1 MRTDGGVGTVRER
14 RPARPRPRERKSVP
28 SSRLVLPLLA
38 AGATA
43 LAGGTAL
50 AGSPDRIAGGVTV
63 AGIEVGGLRAG
74 EARRLLAE
82 RAERSAL
89 VPVVFTARGRR
100 FRIAPVEVRARVDW
114 AATAEEALGVDDWP
128 LPVRG
133 LKRLALRLFGA
144 EVRPH
149 AEIDDARLDH
159 ELDVIARSSRRRARD
174 AALVLRGLE
183 PRIVPE
189 REGWK
194 LDRRAAAARIVAAVT
209 GFERGPVAL
218 PVRVERPSVAA
229 ADLRPVADDARTALS
244 APVGFRWQDVR
255 WLVSPRQL
263 AAFLLLPAAGSR
275 ELGLGG
281 ARADRYLALL
291 ARAVERRPKD
301 ARFLVAAD
309 GRVRVVAARRGRRM
323 DVAATKRALL
333 AAALRTEH
341 READVVVR
349 RFEPAFTTRRARA
362 LGVERVL
369 AAYSTAYAG
378 TPDRI
383 HNLRLAVSLLDGT
396 RLRPGAEFSLNEIVG
411 PRTEE
416 RGFRLAPTIMNG
428 EYRDAVGGGVSQ
440 VATTVF
446 NAAWEAGLKITAR
459 TPHSLYIARYPLGRD
474 ATVNY
479 PDIDLRFENDTSH
492 WIVVE
497 GSYDD
502 VGIAITLL
510 GAPTGRRVVSETGEL
525 EEIAPPV
532 VEKLPDPTL
541 FAGETIVE
549 DEGEPGRAVTVTR
562 TVYERGHVLY
572 DETWR
577 TSYGA
582 EPQVVRVGTRPRPPD
597 PAPPRERP
605 KKNEQ
610 ESKAASPPPPTT
622 TGG

>member
-1 MRTDGGVGTVRER
+1 MRTDAGRGTVRER
-14 RPARPRPRERKSVP
+14 RSARPRRRERKSVLG
-28 SSRLVLPLLA
+28 SRLILPLLA
-38 AGATA
+38 AVAAA

-50 AGSPDRIAGGVTV
+50 AGSPDRIAAGVTV
-63 AGIEVGGLRAG
+63 AGVEVGGLSVG
-74 EARRLLAE
+74 EARTLLAE

-100 FRIAPVEVRARVDW
+100 FGIAPVELRARVDW
-114 AATAEEALGVDDWP
+114 AATAEDALGAGDWP
-128 LPVRG
+128 PPVRG
-133 LKRLALRLFGA
+133 LKRLVVRLFGA
-144 EVRPH
+144 DVRPH
-149 AEIDDARLDH
+149 ARVDRARLAH
-159 ELDVIARSSRRRARD
+159 ELDVIARSSGRPARE
-174 AALVLRGLE
+174 AAIVLHGLE

-189 REGWK
+189 RDGWK
-194 LDRRAAAARIVAAVT
+194 LDRGAAAKRIAAALT
-209 GFERGPVAL
+209 GFEPGPVAL

-229 ADLRPVADDARTALS
+229 ADLRPVAHEVRTALS
-244 APVGFRWQDVR
+244 APVRFRWQDVR

-263 AAFLLLPAAGSR
+263 AGFLLLPANGSR
-275 ELGLGG
+275 EVRIAGT
-281 ARADRYLALL
+281 RADGYLALL
-291 ARAVERRPKD
+291 ARAVERKSTD
-301 ARFLVAAD
+301 AHFAVAAG
-309 GRVRVVAARRGRRM
+309 GRVRVVAARRGRRL
-323 DVAATKRALL
+323 DVAATKSALL
-333 AAALRTEH
+333 AAALSAER
-341 READVVVR
+341 REAAVVAR
-349 RFEPAFTTRRARA
+349 RVEPAFTTRRARA
-362 LGVERVL
+362 LGVARVL
-369 AAYSTAYAG
+369 ASYSTAYAG

-383 HNLRLAVSLLDGT
+383 HNLTLAVSLLDGT
-396 RLRPGAEFSLNEIVG
+396 RVRPGGEFSLNEVVG

-497 GSYDD
+497 GSYDEA
-502 VGIAITLL
+502 GIAITLL
-510 GAPTGRRVVSETGEL
+510 GAPSGRRVVSEAGEL
-525 EEIAPPV
+525 EETGPPG
-532 VEKLPDPTL
+532 VEKVPDPTL
-541 FAGETIVE
+541 FAGDTIVE

-577 TSYGA
+577 TSYRA
-582 EPQVVRVGTRPRPPD
+582 EPQVVRVGTRPRPPE

-605 KKNEQ
+605 KEDEQ
-610 ESKAASPPPPTT
+610 ESKTPSPPPPTT